1 MSRRYLITGGTSGIG
16 LAVARHLHDTGHRV
30 WITGTTDRTVGAALD
45 EGVAAGGSVADV
57 TDRAAVDA
65 SFDAAVA
72 AFGGLDGVFSN
83 AGIDGEGKAAEALD
97 PDTFR
102 RVLEV
107 NVVGGLHVAQAAHR
121 VLARP
126 GSLVINASVN
136 AQRPEAHFA
145 DYNASKAAALS
156 LAKTLALEWS
166 AEGLSVTA
174 VCPGYFPSRMTA
186 PYLGDPAV
194 AGELLSLVPA
204 ARFGTGR
211 EIGALLE
218 FLLGPDSGYL
228 TGAAITIDGG
238 RNI

>member
-1 MSRRYLITGGTSGIG
+1 VSRRYLITGGTSGIG
-16 LAVARHLHDTGHRV
+16 LAVARHVHEAGHRV
-30 WITGTTDRTVGAALD
+30 WITGTSERTVDAALA
-45 EGVAAGGSVADV
+45 EGVAAGGSAVDV
-57 TDRAAVDA
+57 TDRAAVDTA
-65 SFDAAVA
+65 FDAAVV

-83 AGIDGEGKAAEALD
+83 AGIDGEGKPAEQLD
-97 PDTFR
+97 PDFLR
-102 RVLEV
+102 RVLDV

-121 VLARP
+121 TLARP

-145 DYNASKAAALS
+145 DYNASKSAALA

-166 AEGLSVTA
+166 AEGLAVTA

-194 AGELLSLVPA
+194 AEELLSLIPA
-204 ARFGTGR
+204 ARFGRDR

-218 FLLGPDSGYL
+218 FLLGPDSDYL
-228 TGAAITIDGG
+228 TGAAITVDGG

>member
-16 LAVARHLHDTGHRV
+16 LAVARHLHGAGHRV
-30 WITGTTDRTVGAALD
+30 WITGTSARTVDAALAED
-45 EGVAAGGSVADV
+45 VAAGGSTVDV
-57 TDRAAVDA
+57 TDRAAVA
-65 SFDAAVA
+65 AAFDAAVA

-83 AGIDGEGKAAEALD
+83 AGVDGEGKGAELLD
-97 PDTFR
+97 PDAFR
-102 RVLEV
+102 RVLDV

-121 VLARP
+121 LLTRP
-126 GSLVINASVN
+126 GSLVINVSVN

-145 DYNASKAAALS
+145 DYNASKAAALA

-194 AGELLSLVPA
+194 AQDLLGLIPA
-204 ARFGTGR
+204 NRFGTEH

-218 FLLGPDSGYL
+218 FLLGPDSGYM
-228 TGAAITIDGG
+228 TGAAVTIDGG